1 MIVGFDSAKKNV
13 EYSTISEIL
22 SSFRSVISL
31 SIVTSFFRLR
41 SALAD
46 RSWSPV
52 EKPGNLSILRAF
64 RMALQSPFHD
74 LRRSIFLR
82 GADVLSTCC
91 SYVGSQLFRPGP
103 RRQLWLLVLPHTTTN
118 RVPSKQTG
126 NSPASCCHFML
137 ALVTDFIT
145 LVAEEESR

>member
-31 SIVTSFFRLR
+31 SIVTSFFLLR

-52 EKPGNLSILRAF
+52 EKPGNLSTLRAF

-103 RRQLWLLVLPHTTTN
+103 RRQLWLLVLPHTTN
-118 RVPSKQTG
+118 GVPSKQTG
-126 NSPASCCHFML
+126 NSPASFCHFMS
-137 ALVTDFIT
+137 ALVTDFMT
-145 LVAEEESR
+145 L